1 MSVTW
6 ASVRSCSAY
15 EAHLG
20 PLSGAVFCG
29 LFFLGSECLQAD
41 ALEQQCRLTPGFP
54 LLLHNSLL
62 NFTFLL
68 SMGAVVCQGMSPALL
83 CGWLGFLALSGAG
96 QGLRYCPYL
105 VVTWMRK
112 VLFTPKDV
120 LSTILV
126 KTLETK
132 RWFCLCAPGFFNSN
146 IAKMTYCKW
155 AKVICERLLLALTGT
170 IFYPKKLISFFPFFQ
185 IDDVL
190 KQISH

>member
-20 PLSGAVFCG
+20 PLSDAVFCG
-29 LFFLGSECLQAD
+29 LFFLGSDVSRLMPWSSSAGWLRAFLCCCTIRCSTLHSCSRWELWCVRGW
-41 ALEQQCRLTPGFP
+41 ALPF
-54 LLLHNSLL
+54 S
-62 NFTFLL
+62 
-68 SMGAVVCQGMSPALL
+68 A
-83 CGWLGFLALSGAG
+83 GWLGFLALSGAG
-96 QGLRYCPYL
+96 QGPRYCPYL